1 MDYSEKDDRSRWSYK
16 AAGVDIGAGE
26 EAVDRI
32 KNLAASTHGPQVLTN
47 LGGFGGLFELA
58 RDDYKQPVLVS
69 STDGVGTKLKLA
81 FLTGRHDTI
90 GQDLVNHCVNDIL
103 TTGAIPL
110 YFLDYF
116 ATSRLDGDVFEQVL
130 VGITKACRENDCALI
145 GGETAEMP
153 DFYTTGE
160 YDISGTIVGIVEK
173 DELLTGQGIMA
184 GDILVG
190 LPSTGLHTNGY
201 SLARKVLLQQWTV
214 ETEVPE
220 LGGTVGDILLTV
232 HRSYLPVMR
241 PILTQ
246 PWLRAAAHITGGGI
260 EGNLRRPLPE
270 NLRLSIDWSSWEW
283 PPVFRVI
290 QDVGGV
296 DTADMRRT
304 FNLGIGWVLAV
315 APDSL
320 NTLEDYLRKNNEPY
334 TLIGEVR

>member
-1 MDYSEKDDRSRWSYK
+1 MDIS
-16 AAGVDIGAGE
+16 AGE
-26 EAVDRI
+26 AAIDRI
-32 KNLAASTHGPQVLTN
+32 KKLAASTHGPQVLTN
-47 LGGFGGLFELA
+47 LGGFGGLFELPG
-58 RDDYKQPVLVS
+58 DDYKQPVLVS

-81 FLTGRHDTI
+81 FLTGHHDTI

-116 ATSRLDGDVFEQVL
+116 ATSRLDGDVFEQV
-130 VGITKACRENDCALI
+130 VIGISKACRENDCALI

-153 DFYTTGE
+153 DFYTPGE

-173 DELLTGQGIMA
+173 DEILTGQSIIA

-201 SLARKVLLQQWTV
+201 SLARKVLLKQWNV
-214 ETEVPE
+214 ETEVPD
-220 LGGTVGDILLTV
+220 LGGTVGDALLTI

-241 PILTQ
+241 PILTK
-246 PWLRAAAHITGGGI
+246 PWLHGAAHITGGGI
-260 EGNLRRPLPE
+260 EGNLSRPLPE
-270 NLRLSIDWSSWEW
+270 NLQLEIDWSSWEW

-290 QDVGGV
+290 QDLGEV

-304 FNLGIGWVLAV
+304 FNLGIGWVLVV
-315 APDSL
+315 APDNL
-320 NTLEDYLRKNNEPY
+320 NILEDYLRNNNESY